1 MEAFVAV
8 AIVLLLV
15 AIGAVTWI
23 VIVNIQNGRKRH
35 HRPSSSSTVDYGD
48 VHAGYANLYNLSA
61 QTGITGYIHF
71 DSEGVLSDFFT
82 VGGSGSELTFG
93 SLGGGVYDVSFTVTP
108 ATGSTGMS
116 LFGVEK
122 NGTLIPGSVFGS
134 TDNIQNQAGGGVVV
148 DISPGDTLMLR
159 NLSSA
164 ISLAELPDD
173 QVNASLIAVRV
184 G

>member
-1 MEAFVAV
+1 MEAFIAVAV
-8 AIVLLLV
+8 CLLIV
-15 AIGAVTWI
+15 AIGAMCWI
-23 VIVNIQNGRKRH
+23 LIVNIQNGRKRH
-35 HRPSSSSTVDYGD
+35 RHSSSSTIDYGD

-93 SLGGGVYDVSFTVTP
+93 SLGGGIYEVLYSVTP
-108 ATGSTGMS
+108 STGVTGSSAFGIEKNSVLVPGS
-116 LFGVEK
+116 LFGSSVITDQVDGK
-122 NGTLIPGSVFGS
+122 VLI
-134 TDNIQNQAGGGVVV
+134 
-148 DISPGDTLMLR
+148 DISPGETIRLR
-159 NLSSA
+159 NLSSE

>member
-8 AIVLLLV
+8 AIVLLIL
-15 AIGAVTWI
+15 AIGAVCWI
-23 VIVNIQNGRKRH
+23 VITVIQKGQKRH
-35 HRPSSSSTVDYGD
+35 KHRSSSSTIDYGD
-48 VHAGYANLYNLSA
+48 VHAGYANLYNIGA

-93 SLGGGVYDVSFTVTP
+93 TLGGGVYEISYTVTP
-108 ATGSTGMS
+108 STGLTGTS

-122 NGTLIPGSVFGS
+122 NSILIPGSMFGAV
-134 TDNIQNQAGGGVVV
+134 IPGQADGSVLV
-148 DISPGDTLMLR
+148 DISPGETIRVR
-159 NLSSA
+159 NLSTMV
-164 ISLAELPDD
+164 SLAELPDD
-173 QVNASLIAVRV
+173 QVNASLIAVRI